1 MIYDEHGG
9 QTCLV
14 QFLQKARGRPLN
26 KQKKRARYETL
37 MCGYHIHGAIFEGN
51 QQYLKQYKG

>member
-1 MIYDEHGG
+1 MFNFHFMIDDEHGG

-26 KQKKRARYETL
+26 KKTARYETL
-37 MCGYHIHGAIFEGN
+37 MCGYHIPGAIF
-51 QQYLKQYKG
+51 